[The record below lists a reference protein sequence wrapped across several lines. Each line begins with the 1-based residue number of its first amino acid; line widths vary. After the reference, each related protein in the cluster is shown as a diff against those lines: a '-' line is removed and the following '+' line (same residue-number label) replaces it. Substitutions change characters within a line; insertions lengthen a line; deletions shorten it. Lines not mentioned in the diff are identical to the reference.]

1 MLFIMCLLT
10 MIIYFTAEKKI
21 LKGQVV
27 SPSTPQ
33 KEADLYWG
41 YNVRL
46 ASSLGAVFTECPY
59 KSGYD
64 LTIGTSERG
73 SDIDTFT
80 QYEDYQ

>member
-1 MLFIMCLLT
+1 MCLLT
-10 MIIYFTAEKKI
+10 IIIYFTAEKKK

-46 ASSLGAVFTECPY
+46 ASSLGAVFTECTKIVIP
-59 KSGYD
+59 GF
-64 LTIGTSERG
+64 L
-73 SDIDTFT
+73 IDTKT
-80 QYEDYQ
+80 IIL

>member
-10 MIIYFTAEKKI
+10 MIIYFTAEKKK

-46 ASSLGAVFTECPY
+46 ASSLGAVFAECPY

-73 SDIDTFT
+73 SNIDTFT
-80 QYEDYQ
+80 QYEDYL

>member
-1 MLFIMCLLT
+1 
-10 MIIYFTAEKKI
+10 MIIYFAAEKKK

-27 SPSTPQ
+27 SPATPQ

-73 SDIDTFT
+73 SNIDTFT

>member
-1 MLFIMCLLT
+1 MCLLT
-10 MIIYFTAEKKI
+10 IIIYFTAEKKK

-46 ASSLGAVFTECPY
+46 ASSLGAVFTEC
-59 KSGYD
+59 
-64 LTIGTSERG
+64 L
-73 SDIDTFT
+73 
-80 QYEDYQ
+80 

>member
-33 KEADLYWG
+33 KEDLYWG

-73 SDIDTFT
+73 SNIDTFT